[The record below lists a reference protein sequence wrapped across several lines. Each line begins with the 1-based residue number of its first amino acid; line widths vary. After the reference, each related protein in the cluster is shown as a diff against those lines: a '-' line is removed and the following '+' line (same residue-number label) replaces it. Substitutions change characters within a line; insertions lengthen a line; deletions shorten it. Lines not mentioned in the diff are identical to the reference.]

1 MHEFHASVPQGH
13 LSCSNLWKPFVL
25 WARFFPLECIG
36 AARFFN
42 VQRLQASPHSTCS
55 WCSSGVHVELD
66 WPFPLERMCTDGVSF
81 KIMLLGTGLLYGS
94 ERCCSRV
101 GCIGGYVYY
110 TFTDVICFV
119 LVWTH
124 ISSRPSLCCAPP
136 YWPGRAAQEARIFAV
151 ERLACMLALRVFGL
165 GLIRWQCVGRMTERS
180 KARPY
185 CSRSLMLQLYGQG
198 NSTAARASK
207 TTMPWLHWRQ

>member
-1 MHEFHASVPQGH
+1 
-13 LSCSNLWKPFVL
+13 
-25 WARFFPLECIG
+25 
-36 AARFFN
+36 
-42 VQRLQASPHSTCS
+42 
-55 WCSSGVHVELD
+55 
-66 WPFPLERMCTDGVSF
+66 MCTDGVSF

-151 ERLACMLALRVFGL
+151 EQLDSGKSLQDDHAMVTLETVEYVDFSFLSEKPCHTR
-165 GLIRWQCVGRMTERS
+165 E
-180 KARPY
+180 
-185 CSRSLMLQLYGQG
+185 LMLLLRKGAFQY
-198 NSTAARASK
+198 NR
-207 TTMPWLHWRQ
+207 R